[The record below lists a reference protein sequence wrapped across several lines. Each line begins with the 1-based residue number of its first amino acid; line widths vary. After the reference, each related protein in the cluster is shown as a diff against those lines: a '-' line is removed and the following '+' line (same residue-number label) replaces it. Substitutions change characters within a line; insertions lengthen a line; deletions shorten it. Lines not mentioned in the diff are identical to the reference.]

1 MPVLLTDGNIH
12 VLYINNPR
20 LDVHQRLYWDFDN
33 IFHAANYLEDLVK
46 KLAADNPAPCG
57 YDPTEEDDPDP
68 QGDAS
73 MRDFPPPDYYEHSL
87 ERPSSEAGPGRAQRS
102 PSASDSRRHRQSVYS
117 SELRDAGLQE
127 ALRLARFHPVVA
139 TCMACLPI
147 QSRNTTIFH
156 LTLKCMNNSQP

>member
-87 ERPSSEAGPGRAQRS
+87 GGRPLKRDQAV
-102 PSASDSRRHRQSVYS
+102 PSA
-117 SELRDAGLQE
+117 LPL
-127 ALRLARFHPVVA
+127 PA
-139 TCMACLPI
+139 TAAATGSLCIAA
-147 QSRNTTIFH
+147 S
-156 LTLKCMNNSQP
+156 